1 MSTLFVDTIN
11 EKTTNNGVEIPGH
24 VINIQS
30 VNKTDTQ
37 TTTSSSFT
45 DVTNL
50 SITMTPKSSSSK
62 FFVSC
67 SMAVGCDNYFVY
79 LRLVRNG
86 VVLQTPDGS
95 GSFSNRTTG
104 HFSYM
109 SNVTGSSAYI
119 LLHLPAQHLDSP
131 NTTSAVT
138 YKVQFAVR
146 SDTSMS
152 GHINRT
158 HRDLDNSGGYD
169 ARGVSTLTVMEIG
182 G

>member
-24 VINIQS
+24 VINVQS
-30 VNKTDTQ
+30 VNFSGTQ
-37 TTTSSSFT
+37 TSTSSSFT

-67 SMAVGCDNYFVY
+67 SMAVGCDAHFVY

-86 VVLQTPDGS
+86 VALQTPDDTG
-95 GSFSNRTTG
+95 SNRSTS
-104 HFSYM
+104 HFSYATD
-109 SNVTGSSAYI
+109 VIGSSAYI
-119 LLHLPAQHLDSP
+119 ILHLPAQHLDSP

-138 YKVQFAVR
+138 YKVQFATR

-152 GHINRT
+152 AHINRT
-158 HRDLDNSGGYD
+158 HRNLDNSGGYD
-169 ARGVSTLTVMEIG
+169 ANGVSTLTVMEIG

>member
-24 VINIQS
+24 VINVQS
-30 VNKTDTQ
+30 VKFSGTQ

-45 DVTNL
+45 DVTDL

-67 SMAVGCDNYFVY
+67 SMAVSCDNYFVY

-86 VVLQTPDGS
+86 VALLTPDDTG
-95 GSFSNRTTG
+95 SNRSTS
-104 HFSYM
+104 HFQYM
-109 SNVTGSSAYI
+109 SDVVGSSAYI

-138 YKVQFAVR
+138 YKVQFAIR
-146 SDTSMS
+146 SDTSCLLYTS
-152 GHINRT
+152 PSP
-158 HRDLDNSGGYD
+158 RD
-169 ARGVSTLTVMEIG
+169 ATLSRMPSSA
-182 G
+182 

>member
-24 VINIQS
+24 VINVQS
-30 VNKTDTQ
+30 VSKTDTQ

-45 DVTNL
+45 DVTGL

-86 VVLQTPDGS
+86 VALLTPDDTG
-95 GSFSNRTTG
+95 SNRSTS
-104 HFSYM
+104 HFQYM
-109 SNVTGSSAYI
+109 SDVVGSSAYI

-138 YKVQFAVR
+138 YKVQFAIR

-158 HRDLDNSGGYD
+158 HRNLDNAGGYD
-169 ARGVSTLTVMEIG
+169 ANGVSTLTVMEIG